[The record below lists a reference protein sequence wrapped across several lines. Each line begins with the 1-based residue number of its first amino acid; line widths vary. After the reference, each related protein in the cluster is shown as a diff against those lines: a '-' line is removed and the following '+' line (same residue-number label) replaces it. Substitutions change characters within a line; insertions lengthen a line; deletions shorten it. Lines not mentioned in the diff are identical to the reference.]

1 MENILEDISCKE
13 LVVLGKMTQKQW
25 PKHLQMFMRM
35 VIMRNRSQ
43 KKLKS

>member
-25 PKHLQMFMRM
+25 DTIVR
-35 VIMRNRSQ
+35 RYG
-43 KKLKS
+43 